1 MAHRSSLHFR
11 GISTACKP
19 LAAGQTK
26 THRYVLNKTAP
37 DAISGAASFF
47 ANLKTAVV
55 AGSKMAEVQRAS
67 ELEMP
72 LANLIR
78 DTAHA
83 VVEALG
89 LEQKDVLVEAAPRGL
104 ARTAIE
110 KAIRA

>member
-1 MAHRSSLHFR
+1 MPYPERL
-11 GISTACKP
+11 
-19 LAAGQTK
+19 L
-26 THRYVLNKTAP
+26 
-37 DAISGAASFF
+37 FF

-83 VVEALG
+83 VVEAAG
-89 LEQKDVLVEAAPRGL
+89 TKDVLVEAAPRGL
-104 ARTAIE
+104 ARTAIK